1 MVSPSHPKT
10 GLIKIKQKGIKAAG
24 KVTVMKPSILFMG
37 TPVFAVPS
45 LKALAEAGYN
55 IVGAVTQPDRPKGRG
70 RKPVPPP
77 VKTCALE
84 LGIAVYQPDRVRDN
98 VFLETFRGISPD
110 MVALA
115 AFGQILPREI
125 IEFPR
130 FGCLNVHPSLLP
142 RYRGAAPINW
152 SIINGDR
159 ETGVTIMLMDEG
171 VDSGDILL
179 QEKMDIGADET
190 FDDLHETLSTVG
202 ARLLIK
208 AIRGVV
214 DGTITGAPQD
224 PSLVTLAPRLEREV
238 GHIDWNDEPEKIV
251 NLIRGLSSRPGAYSF
266 LGDKKLKIFY
276 AVAGKETSSGE
287 KEPGTPGKMMEA
299 GLQIATRDGHVYLK
313 DVQLE
318 GKKRMLIETFL
329 RGHPLASDDTLE

>member
-1 MVSPSHPKT
+1 
-10 GLIKIKQKGIKAAG
+10 
-24 KVTVMKPSILFMG
+24 MKPNILFMG
-37 TPVFAVPS
+37 TPEFAVPS
-45 LKALAEAGYN
+45 LKALAEGGYN
-55 IVGAVTQPDRPKGRG
+55 IIGAVTQPDRPKGRG

-77 VKTCALE
+77 VKTCALK

-98 VFLETFRGISPD
+98 AFLETFRGISPD
-110 MVALA
+110 MVVLA

-142 RYRGAAPINW
+142 LYRGAAPISW

-159 ETGVTIMLMDEG
+159 KTGVTIMLMDEG

-179 QEKMDIGADET
+179 QEEVAIESDDT

-202 ARLLIK
+202 ARLLVR
-208 AIRGVV
+208 AIGGVAN
-214 DGTITGAPQD
+214 GTITATPQD
-224 PSLVTLAPRLEREV
+224 PTLATLAPRLEPGV

-266 LGDKKLKIFY
+266 LWDKKLKIFY
-276 AVAGKETSSGE
+276 AVAGKERSSGE
-287 KEPGTPGKMMEA
+287 KEPGKPGRLMEA

-318 GKKRMLIETFL
+318 GKKRMLIEDFL
-329 RGHPLASDDTLE
+329 RGYRLAPDDILE

>member
-1 MVSPSHPKT
+1 
-10 GLIKIKQKGIKAAG
+10 
-24 KVTVMKPSILFMG
+24 MKPKILFMG

-55 IVGAVTQPDRPKGRG
+55 IIGAVTQPDRPKGRG
-70 RKPVPPP
+70 RRPVPPP

-84 LGIAVYQPDRVRDN
+84 MGLEVCQPDRVRDGD
-98 VFLETFRGISPD
+98 FLETFRELSPD
-110 MVALA
+110 MVVLA

-125 IEFPR
+125 IDLPR
-130 FGCLNVHPSLLP
+130 LGCLNVHPSLLP

-179 QEKMDIGADET
+179 QEEVAIDPDDT
-190 FDDLHETLSTVG
+190 FDDLHETLSTMG
-202 ARLLIK
+202 AELLVR
-208 AIRGVV
+208 AIRGAL
-214 DGTITGAPQD
+214 DGTIVRTPQD
-224 PSLVTLAPRLEREV
+224 PALVTLAPRLEREV
-238 GHIDWNDEPEKIV
+238 GHIDWNDDPGKIV

-266 LGDKKLKIFY
+266 FGDKKLKIFY
-276 AVAGKETSSGE
+276 AVAGEEKSSGE
-287 KEPGTPGKMMEA
+287 KEPGTPGRLMEA

-318 GKKRMLIETFL
+318 GKKRMLIEDFL
-329 RGHPLASDDTLE
+329 RGNRLTPDDILE

>member
-1 MVSPSHPKT
+1 
-10 GLIKIKQKGIKAAG
+10 
-24 KVTVMKPSILFMG
+24 MKPKILFMG

-45 LKALAEAGYN
+45 LRALAEGGYN
-55 IVGAVTQPDRPKGRG
+55 IAGAVTQPDRPKGRG

-84 LGIAVYQPDRVRDN
+84 LGIPVYQPDRVRSED
-98 VFLETFRGISPD
+98 FLDIFRKISPD
-110 MVALA
+110 MVILV

-125 IEFPR
+125 VEFPR

-159 ETGVTIMLMDEG
+159 KTGVTIMLMDEG

-179 QEKMDIGADET
+179 QEEVAIESGDT
-190 FDDLHETLSTVG
+190 FDDLHKTLSTMG
-202 ARLLIK
+202 AGLLVR
-208 AIRGVV
+208 AVRGVM
-214 DGTITGAPQD
+214 DGTIATAPQD
-224 PSLVTLAPRLEREV
+224 SSLVTLAPRLEQGV
-238 GHIDWNDEPEKIV
+238 GHIDWNDDPEKIV

-276 AVAGKETSSGE
+276 AVAGKEKSSGE
-287 KEPGTPGKMMEA
+287 KEPGTPGRMMEA
-299 GLQIATRDGHVYLK
+299 GLQVATRDGHVYLK
-313 DVQLE
+313 DVQFE
-318 GKKRMLIETFL
+318 GKKRMPIEDFL
-329 RGHPLASDDTLE
+329 RGHRLAPDDILE